1 MVQTVLG
8 KKPADELG
16 LTLAHEHIC
25 CYFEYFRQMLGD
37 RYLDMALLEEKAIG
51 HLKEMKAV
59 YGLSTFVDCTPV
71 NIGRDISLLKRVS
84 EASGVNIVA
93 STGFY
98 YTDEEM
104 LRGLSSENILR
115 HVIEDAAVNPI
126 GLIKF
131 AAEWEE
137 LSPLNEKLLDI
148 LCEAQKT
155 LALPFCIHS
164 NAQNQN
170 ALKVLEFVLKRGVR
184 PETLTIAHCSD
195 TRDLAFLEEILR
207 TGCYIGFDR
216 IYPIEND
223 DYPAEKRWI
232 SMLWQK
238 KAGPTGSFCPTTARP
253 STASSTRRI
262 SAPRSPTAIFSAG
275 SSRPWRRSDSPGWIS
290 TGC

>member
-1 MVQTVLG
+1 
-8 KKPADELG
+8 
-16 LTLAHEHIC
+16 
-25 CYFEYFRQMLGD
+25 MLGD
-37 RYLDMALLEEKAIG
+37 RYLDMALLEKKAVG

-84 EASGVNIVA
+84 AASGVNIIA

-115 HVIEDAAVNPI
+115 RIIEDVEVNPI

-155 LALPFCIHS
+155 LALPFCIHT
-164 NAQNQN
+164 NAQNRN
-170 ALKVLEFVLKRGVR
+170 ALKVLEFVLKRGIC
-184 PETLTIAHCSD
+184 PEALTIAHCSD

-216 IYPIEND
+216 IYPVEND
-223 DYPAEKRWI
+223 DYPAEKAADLYALAEKGWSDRI
-232 SMLWQK
+232 LLSHDCQTFNGFIDE
-238 KAGPTGSFCPTTARP
+238 AHIRTTQPYSYLFRRLVPAMEKP
-253 STASSTRRI
+253 DSPGRI
-262 SAPRSPTAIFSAG
+262 SA
-275 SSRPWRRSDSPGWIS
+275 
-290 TGC
+290 GC